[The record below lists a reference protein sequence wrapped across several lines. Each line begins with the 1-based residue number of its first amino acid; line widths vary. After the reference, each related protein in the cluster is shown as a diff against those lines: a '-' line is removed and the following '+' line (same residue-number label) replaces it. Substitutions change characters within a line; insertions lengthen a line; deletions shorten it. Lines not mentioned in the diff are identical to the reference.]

1 MNRPGA
7 EEKGAVGVHG
17 KELVGLVV
25 GVVFAAEIASAQSNA
40 AVSSFV
46 KNEDENAQVEGE
58 NA

>member
-1 MNRPGA
+1 MNRPGG
-7 EEKGAVGVHG
+7 EEKGVVGVHG
-17 KELVGLVV
+17 KERVEQVA
-25 GVVFAAEIASAQSNA
+25 GVVFAAEIASVQPNA